1 MSTPRPRLEIRVDE
15 VVVRGLPP
23 ADARSAVAALEAE
36 LQALG
41 EGWVASDASTAIA
54 QRDEAF
60 RRAPVVAPATGS
72 PRAVG
77 ESAAWAIWTT
87 IAGGDRR

>member
-1 MSTPRPRLEIRVDE
+1 MNTPRQRLDIRVDE

-23 ADARSAVAALEAE
+23 GEARSAVAALEAR

-54 QRDEAF
+54 PRDEAF
-60 RRAPVVAPATGS
+60 RRAPIATVRTAS
-72 PRAVG
+72 PRAIG
-77 ESAAWAIWTT
+77 AAAASAIWTT

>member
-1 MSTPRPRLEIRVDE
+1 MITPAPRLEIRVDE

-23 ADARSAVAALEAE
+23 AQARSAVAALEAR

-41 EGWVASDASTAIA
+41 AGWVGSGTPIA
-54 QRDEAF
+54 PRDEAF

-72 PRAVG
+72 PRSVG
-77 ESAAWAIWTT
+77 ESAASAVWTT

>member
-15 VVVRGLPP
+15 VIVRGLPP
-23 ADARSAVAALEAE
+23 AEARSAVAALEAR

-41 EGWVASDASTAIA
+41 GEWATSGTPIAS
-54 QRDEAF
+54 REEAF
-60 RRAPVVAPATGS
+60 RRTTVATPTTAS
-72 PRAVG
+72 PGAVG
-77 ESAAWAIWTT
+77 ESTASAVWTT